1 MAHNPAF
8 EAPEF
13 PELPVIPISASLYNR
28 LAETIHARFE
38 VDGDRTVLLYNGQAY
53 VAVGS

>member
-1 MAHNPAF
+1 MS
-8 EAPEF
+8 APIMHEPTDE

-28 LAETIHARFE
+28 LAATVHARFE

-53 VAVGS
+53 VAVGK